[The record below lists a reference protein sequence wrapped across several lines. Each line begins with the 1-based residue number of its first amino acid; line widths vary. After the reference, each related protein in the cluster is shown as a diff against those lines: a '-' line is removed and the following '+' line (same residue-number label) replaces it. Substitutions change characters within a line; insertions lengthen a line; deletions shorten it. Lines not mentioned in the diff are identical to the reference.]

1 MTTAAPPRP
10 LAPALLTPEDLL
22 SMGDTGKGYELVRG
36 RLKELDMSTES
47 SRVGGKVFSR
57 LDRFCE
63 EHPVGWAF
71 PQDTGFRC
79 FAADATDPDRVRK
92 PDAAFVSYTTLPPER
107 YKRDGF
113 CEAVPDL
120 VAEVVSPNDLARE
133 VDGKRE
139 EWLRAG
145 VKEVWVVN
153 PDTRNIHIYR
163 PAGGYAFLRE
173 ADTLTTPLLPGF
185 AVLVADL
192 FRFPPVP
199 AAAQSPAAGGE

>member
-10 LAPALLTPEDLL
+10 PAPLTPDDLL
-22 SMGDTGKGYELVRG
+22 SLGDAGKGYELVRG
-36 RLKELDMSTES
+36 RVRELNTSTES

-71 PQDTGFRC
+71 PPDTGFRC
-79 FAADATDPDRVRK
+79 FAADTTDPDRVRK
-92 PDAAFVSYTTLPPER
+92 PDAAFVSYATLSPER
-107 YKRDGF
+107 YERDGF
-113 CEAVPDL
+113 CEAVPDI
-120 VAEVVSPNDLARE
+120 VVEIVSPNDLARE
-133 VDGKRE
+133 VDNKRE
-139 EWLRAG
+139 EWLRSG
-145 VKEVWVVN
+145 VKEVWVFN
-153 PDTRNIHIYR
+153 PDTHDIHIYR
-163 PAGGYAFLRE
+163 TGGGYVFLRE

-185 AVLVADL
+185 AVPVSDL